1 MRYLIALML
10 LVLVGCASVNFTPS
24 STQSF
29 PAHTGDVAVLERLPD
44 KYQEVGWVSVDGM
57 AQISTGELL
66 LKARDLAGSR
76 GANAIIFNG
85 DSFRVVSPSGSKIIL
100 CRAVVYDK

>member
-44 KYQEVGWVSVDGM
+44 KYQEVGWVSVEGAAGVSP
-57 AQISTGELL
+57 AQLL
-66 LKARDLAGSR
+66 EMLKLSASSK
-76 GANAIIFNG
+76 GANAVIYNG
-85 DSFRVVSPSGSKIIL
+85 DSMKVFAPYGRCTMF
-100 CRAVVYDK
+100 CRAIIHDK

>member
-44 KYQEVGWVSVDGM
+44 KYQEVGWVSVRVP
-57 AQISTGELL
+57 LVYPRRNY
-66 LKARDLAGSR
+66 LK
-76 GANAIIFNG
+76 
-85 DSFRVVSPSGSKIIL
+85 
-100 CRAVVYDK
+100 C

>member
-44 KYQEVGWVSVDGM
+44 KYQEVGWVSVDTSNNYNAGNLLVM
-57 AQISTGELL
+57 AKE
-66 LKARDLAGSR
+66 KARER
-76 GANAIIFNG
+76 GANAIIYQPE
-85 DSFRVVSPSGSKIIL
+85 SYKIAYGRNSMF
-100 CRAVVYDK
+100 CRAIIYER